1 MVDLYVLVVP
11 PAGGDV
17 LQGLKRGIVELVD
30 IVLVRTSALDPHTQ
44 LHTQVSFECLIT
56 ALRYMAR

>member
-1 MVDLYVLVVP
+1 MVDMYVLVVP

-30 IVLVRTSALDPHTQ
+30 LVLVSCVARTSIVVLTPRLKIIALP
-44 LHTQVSFECLIT
+44 F
-56 ALRYMAR
+56 R

>member
-30 IVLVRTSALDPHTQ
+30 IVLVRTSALDHI
-44 LHTQVSFECLIT
+44 HSFTPKCQR
-56 ALRYMAR
+56 AQAF